1 MTSLGRVREPA
12 APWLN
17 RPGYPPPRASRAR
30 VVESG
35 DRADAVAL
43 DQIMTDCTAL
53 AELDAALSE
62 HYGAAGLVDDLW
74 LAAYSR
80 DPQLADARE
89 VAPGQRANRAIAAA
103 MVGTPEHEELRR
115 STVGDP
121 YAAAMSVLA
130 QGPELRRMLRTLDAG
145 GQQRDA
151 HRAHQAADR
160 AAGAVQRAYAA
171 AAGAAGDNHT
181 DNERGEEGTGP
192 DDAEVPHPLVTDV
205 QRAIAEAEGAD
216 DDAARADAEL
226 ATQHESGE
234 LAVALVRAAAREAA
248 AHAEAELA
256 AEATAMTAWGIGPG
270 ERQRL
275 DAGERM
281 RLAGKLRGGK
291 LAHFAELIGRFRQ
304 MSTAQ
309 RSRRVEHARGE
320 YVGVTLG
327 DDVGSLIPAEVANLA
342 LPALRAQFAVRYA
355 ERQLM
360 IYEQR
365 GEDHEGQGAIIAC
378 IDCSYSMLNPDEHG
392 ITGEA
397 YAKALALAL
406 LDQARE
412 ATPARD
418 FAAILFSDH
427 AEPAIRFPA
436 ELPVSMDDKLAMAEL
451 FPGGGTDF
459 EQPLDA
465 ARALLEVEYNT
476 AGKQKADIVFITD
489 GTAEV
494 DDAWLHA
501 WRQAKKRLGFRC
513 FGVSI
518 GEWADPELALEEICD
533 DVRRI
538 EDLSDTHATADLF
551 RAI

>member
-1 MTSLGRVREPA
+1 MTPTSLGRVRESA

-17 RPGYPPPRASRAR
+17 RPGYPPPRARQAR
-30 VVESG
+30 VVESA

-53 AELDAALSE
+53 AELDAALTE

-74 LAAYSR
+74 MAAYSR
-80 DPQLADARE
+80 DPHVADARE
-89 VAPGQRANRAIAAA
+89 VAPAQRANRAIAAA
-103 MVGTPEHEELRR
+103 MVGTPEHDELRR
-115 STVGDP
+115 ATVGDP

-130 QGPELRRMLRTLDAG
+130 QGPALRQMLRTLDTG

-160 AAGAVQRAYAA
+160 AAGDVQQAYAA
-171 AAGAAGDNHT
+171 AAGAAGEDA
-181 DNERGEEGTGP
+181 P
-192 DDAEVPHPLVTDV
+192 DEAEVPQPLVTDV
-205 QRAIAEAEGAD
+205 QRAVAEAEGAD
-216 DDAARADAEL
+216 ADAARAAAEL
-226 ATQHESGE
+226 AGQHERGE
-234 LAVALVRAAAREAA
+234 LAVALVRAAAREAT
-248 AHAEAELA
+248 AEAVDELA
-256 AEATAMTAWGIGPG
+256 AEAIAMTAWGIGPG
-270 ERQRL
+270 ECQRL
-275 DAGERM
+275 DADARM
-281 RLAGKLRGGK
+281 RLADKLRGGK
-291 LAHFAELIGRFRQ
+291 LARFAELIGRFRQ

-309 RSRRVEHARGE
+309 RSRRVEHARSE

-327 DDVGSLIPAEVANLA
+327 DDVGSLIPAELANLA

-355 ERQLM
+355 EARLM
-360 IYEQR
+360 IYDQR

-378 IDCSYSMLNPDEHG
+378 IDCSYSMVVNPDEHG

-406 LDQARE
+406 LEQARE
-412 ATPARD
+412 ATPPRD

-427 AEPAIRFPA
+427 AEPPICFPA
-436 ELPVSMDDKLAMAEL
+436 DRPVNVDDKLAMASL

-459 EQPLDA
+459 TDPLDA
-465 ARALLEVEYNT
+465 AVELLEAEYNT
-476 AGKQKADIVFITD
+476 TGKQKADVVFITD

-494 DDAWLHA
+494 DEVWLTK

-513 FGVSI
+513 FGISI
-518 GEWADPELALEEICD
+518 GEWADPELALDDICD
-533 DVRRI
+533 
-538 EDLSDTHATADLF
+538 DLSDTHATADLF